1 MNIVFVAGGTG
12 GHINPAIAIAGKVQE
27 RRPDAKIS
35 FIGNRNGME
44 ATLVPKAGYKFYPID
59 VAGFQRKLTLKN
71 IKRNIDAVYKVFL
84 SSSQSAKLLKE
95 LNPDIVVGTGG
106 YTCGPVLRKAHKLG
120 IKTATHEQNAF
131 PGVTTKMLCKYV
143 DEIMVAMPEA
153 VSRLPENRK
162 YTVTGNPVRASIINT
177 TKEQARRALG
187 LDDRPMILSLGGS
200 LGARAVN
207 EAVAD
212 VLAAHA
218 NTKKYYHFHAI
229 GKYGMSFMPELIRSK
244 GVDYENLD
252 NLRITEYIYDMDLC
266 MAAADLVINRA
277 GASTISELQVQG
289 KPSILI
295 PSPNVV
301 ENHQFFNA
309 KTLADKG
316 AAIIVE
322 EKDLSTNVLTEKVL
336 SLIEDKEALAKM
348 SKAAKSMAVVDSND
362 RIYDCINSLYLK
374 NKR

>member
-1 MNIVFVAGGTG
+1 
-12 GHINPAIAIAGKVQE
+12 
-27 RRPDAKIS
+27 
-35 FIGNRNGME
+35 
-44 ATLVPKAGYKFYPID
+44 
-59 VAGFQRKLTLKN
+59 
-71 IKRNIDAVYKVFL
+71 
-84 SSSQSAKLLKE
+84 
-95 LNPDIVVGTGG
+95 
-106 YTCGPVLRKAHKLG
+106 
-120 IKTATHEQNAF
+120 
-131 PGVTTKMLCKYV
+131 
-143 DEIMVAMPEA
+143 
-153 VSRLPENRK
+153 
-162 YTVTGNPVRASIINT
+162 
-177 TKEQARRALG
+177 
-187 LDDRPMILSLGGS
+187 
-200 LGARAVN
+200 
-207 EAVAD
+207 
-212 VLAAHA
+212 
-218 NTKKYYHFHAI
+218 
-229 GKYGMSFMPELIRSK
+229 MSFMPELIRSK

-295 PSPNVV
+295 PSPNVA